1 MDELP
6 EFDAPVFKKLAKNDT
21 GEAKGNQGGPL
32 IPEDLVSYFP
42 RLSRPV
48 RKGSSTVPITA
59 ILVDGTKEL
68 ETVAA
73 SYKMQTRGN
82 KRSGEYRVTRIAP
95 LHKLSR
101 GGDILVIERSLFDR
115 SLYRLTLLRKG
126 TREFRNVDAVSAG
139 RPSGEMTEGLSPV
152 TERQLEQAQRE
163 QLDREKEKFALFDAN
178 APYHESRTRRLARS
192 SAFRRLVSNYY
203 GGRCALCGQGLIT
216 ASGASEA
223 EAAHI
228 VPRGKR
234 GQDDARNGLALC
246 RSHHWAFDKGM
257 WGILASGAVFV
268 RADISRLAENASLA
282 AFATKRLRKPVNHS
296 KAPDKRAL
304 AWHMKNLVKKK
315 SVARQAKTAKKAKKG
330 G

>member
-1 MDELP
+1 MEELP
-6 EFDAPVFKKLAKNDT
+6 EFDVPVFKKLAKNDT
-21 GEAKGNQGGPL
+21 GEAKGNQSGPL
-32 IPEDLVSYFP
+32 IPEDLISYFP
-42 RLSRPV
+42 KLSRPV
-48 RKGSSTVPITA
+48 RRGSSTVPITA

-73 SYKMQTRGN
+73 AYKMQTRGN
-82 KRSGEYRVTRIAP
+82 KRSGEYRITRIAP
-95 LHKLSR
+95 LHKLSHT
-101 GGDILVIERSLFDR
+101 GDILVIERSLFDR

-139 RPSGEMTEGLSPV
+139 RPSGEMTEGLSPI
-152 TERQLEQAQRE
+152 TERQLDQAERE
-163 QLDREKEKFALFDAN
+163 QLVREKRKFALFDNN

-192 SAFRRLVSNYY
+192 SAFRKLVSGYY
-203 GGRCALCGQGLIT
+203 GGRCALCGQGLVT
-216 ASGASEA
+216 ASGVSEA

-257 WGILASGAVFV
+257 WGVLPSGAVFV
-268 RADISRLAENASLA
+268 RADVRVLAQNESLA
-282 AFATKRLRKPVNHS
+282 AFATARLRKPMNRR
-296 KAPDKRAL
+296 KGPDKRAL
-304 AWHMKNLVKKK
+304 AWHMRNLVKKR
-315 SVARQAKTAKKAKKG
+315 SVAKRPRPASKAKRG